1 MNDDQLDALLAFFLY
16 LGTSAVGAFG
26 FILLLL
32 G

>member
-1 MNDDQLDALLAFFLY
+1 MNDDQLDALLSVFLY
-16 LGTSAVGAFG
+16 LATSAVGAFG

>member
-1 MNDDQLDALLAFFLY
+1 MSDEQLDALLAFGLW